1 MNMRLLLGSLGL
13 LLATSVRA
21 SAAPTTTPT
30 FNKDVL
36 PILQEK
42 CQSCHRPG
50 QLAPMS
56 LLTYAES
63 RPWARAIKTAVTRRK
78 MPPWFADPQYG
89 HFRNEAALAPMQIDT
104 IVAWVD
110 GGSVEGEANDA
121 PPVVKWPSDGWE
133 IQPDVIVDGV
143 PYTVPAHTRNEVV
156 EWMYVVVPNP
166 FTKDTWVTSME
177 IRPSE
182 PSVTHHICV
191 YLRAHTPDAPY
202 NKLIWEDKA
211 RDGDGSVAAE
221 AAGVGSAGRSVA
233 NGPIQGC
240 FVPGHA
246 LEDYGSYNA
255 AKLIPAGSDIV
266 FSLHYTPNG
275 KELTDLP
282 RVGFTLAKGEPQREY
297 RTLITSAPQDATSF
311 AIPPNDPNW
320 KSPNMEGTFLQ
331 DAELVWMSPH
341 MHLRGKDMTYTLIYP
356 DGRPET
362 VLSVPRYDF
371 NWQLGYALA
380 EPIKVPKGTRMVVTA
395 HFDNSSANRFNPNPT
410 RTVYYGEMSW
420 EEMMTPFFSVVVDRG
435 ATRNPI
441 FKTEVKAKD

>member
-1 MNMRLLLGSLGL
+1 MKMRLLLGSLGL

-21 SAAPTTTPT
+21 SAAPTTSPT

-36 PILQEK
+36 PILQQK

-50 QLAPMS
+50 QIAPMS

-63 RPWARAIKTAVTRRK
+63 RPWARAIKTAVTNRK

-89 HFRNEAALAPMQIDT
+89 HFRNEAALAQTQIDT

-110 GGSVEGEANDA
+110 GGSVEGEATDA

-133 IQPDVIVDGV
+133 IQPDVIVQGV
-143 PYTVPAHTRNEVV
+143 PYTVPAHTKNEVV
-156 EWMYVVVPNP
+156 EWMWVVVPGP
-166 FTKDTWVTSME
+166 FTKDTWVTSIE

-191 YLRAHTPDAPY
+191 RLRAHTPDVPY

-221 AAGVGSAGRSVA
+221 AAGVGSAGRSLE
-233 NGPIQGC
+233 NGPLQGC

-246 LEDYGSYNA
+246 LEDYGTYNA

-266 FSLHYTPNG
+266 FALHYTPNG

-282 RVGFTLAKGEPQREY
+282 RVGFTLAKSELHREY
-297 RTLITSAPQDATSF
+297 RTVLTSSPSDATSF

-320 KSPNMEGTFLQ
+320 RSPNMEGTFLQ

-420 EEMMTPFFSVVVDRG
+420 EEMMAPFFSVVVDRG

-441 FKTEVKAKD
+441 FKTESKP